1 MRDSA
6 AEFLSFPDE
15 DETEF
20 VGPGSSGNTR
30 MFVVD
35 VSEAVVA
42 FLLHHAKRAAAL
54 LPHEPGLRC

>member
-1 MRDSA
+1 MRDAA

-20 VGPGSSGNTR
+20 VGPGSGGNTR

-42 FLLHHAKRAAAL
+42 FFTASCKTSRSVFTTRT
-54 LPHEPGLRC
+54 GS